1 MQIFGKTFPNEE
13 DTMKKIFA
21 TAAIG
26 VALFAGMTTAA
37 SAGCSCTI
45 KKNCSHG
52 GYAYIKKYKKVAVT
66 CYKKRT
72 FQVPTKCVEVNTC
85 QRMTCYKTKT
95 EMVKS
100 RCYKVVPYMKKV
112 WVDSS
117 ATIK

>member
-1 MQIFGKTFPNEE
+1 MKKSIATTLLGLAIFGG
-13 DTMKKIFA
+13 MA
-21 TAAIG
+21 TS
-26 VALFAGMTTAA
+26 A
-37 SAGCSCTI
+37 SAGASCII
-45 KKNCSHG
+45 KRNTPHG
-52 GYAYIKKYKKVAVT
+52 GYAYVKKYKKVAIT

-72 FQVPTKCVEVNTC
+72 FQVPTKCIEVNTC

-117 ATIK
+117 GTIK